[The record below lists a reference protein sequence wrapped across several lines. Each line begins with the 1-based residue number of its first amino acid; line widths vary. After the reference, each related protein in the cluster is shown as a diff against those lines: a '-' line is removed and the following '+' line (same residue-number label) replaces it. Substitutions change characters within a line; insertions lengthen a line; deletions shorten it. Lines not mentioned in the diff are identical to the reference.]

1 MCACSTNVIVDSRA
15 CLVVVFKLI
24 QHSALGKGSQMP
36 KLVTLSDAA
45 EQLGVSLA
53 AVRDW
58 RFRRKY
64 LDFVKV
70 GRSVRVLQRS
80 IDKLIE
86 YQTVPALQEQ

>member
-1 MCACSTNVIVDSRA
+1 MS
-15 CLVVVFKLI
+15 
-24 QHSALGKGSQMP
+24 
-36 KLVTLSDAA
+36 KLVTLNEAA
-45 EQLGVSLA
+45 EQLGVSVA

-58 RFRRKY
+58 RFRRKH

-86 YQTVPALQEQ
+86 HQTVPALEAQ

>member
-1 MCACSTNVIVDSRA
+1 VRSTNVIVDSRA
-15 CLVVVFKLI
+15 RLSVAFNLI
-24 QHSALGKGSQMP
+24 QLSVLERGNGHMS
-36 KLVTLSDAA
+36 KLVTLNDAA
-45 EQLGVSLA
+45 QQLGISLA

-70 GRSVRVLQRS
+70 GRAVRVLQNS

-86 YQTVPALQEQ
+86 HQTSPALKEQ